1 MEEILEFSTE
11 CLSLEKYHFKI
22 LTMIT
27 VLADSKAAFRGK
39 ISDLC
44 HSLSIQTSSGNITK
58 IKSSLD
64 FLTKSNYINILVD
77 KDIYT
82 VTLTKAAESNKN
94 IIKIKNAW
102 YKLIKE
108 TPSEAA
114 WENMLKVFLVLIE
127 LPSCEDKPITYK
139 EIGDIIKCSKS
150 TVQRAVKTI
159 CNIDFKDFKFIK
171 DVKKERLNDGSYRT
185 TGTIYTQGIFFE

>member
-94 IIKIKNAW
+94 IIKIK
-102 YKLIKE
+102 K
-108 TPSEAA
+108 A